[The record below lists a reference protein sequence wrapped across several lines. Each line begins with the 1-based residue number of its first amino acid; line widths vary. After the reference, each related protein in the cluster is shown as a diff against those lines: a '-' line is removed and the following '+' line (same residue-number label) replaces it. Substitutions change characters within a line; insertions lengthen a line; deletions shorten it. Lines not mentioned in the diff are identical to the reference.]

1 MANDRVEKQLE
12 SLRALRGLGLTAG
25 VNAALKN
32 ALTDRVNVV
41 VAKAAQ
47 ICGDRQAVALIPD
60 LKRAFERFFESD
72 KDPQCWA
79 KNALAKALK
88 DLSVQESSVF
98 LRGVRHVQNEPV
110 WGGQEDTATV
120 LRGACAMALV
130 QCTDIPRDETLRL
143 LVDALSETAATVRM
157 DAAAALAQMDGREV
171 ALLLRLKAR
180 LGEKDPRVTGQVLEA
195 LLQIEG
201 KAALQFVGEFLECA
215 NEEAAEEAA
224 LALGASRMPE
234 AVALLRETWE
244 KWQTRR
250 PGSALLRAMSASR
263 LDQAIEFLIDLIKQG
278 RQHDAEDALHALALN
293 KGTEEM
299 VSRVEQ
305 AVNER
310 GDAKLGAIFQ
320 QRFRLE

>member
-12 SLRALRGLGLTAG
+12 SLKALRGMGLTAD
-25 VNAALKN
+25 VSAALKK
-32 ALTDRVNVV
+32 ALADRVNIV

-47 ICGDRQAVALIPD
+47 ICGDLQAVALIPE
-60 LKRAFERFFESD
+60 LKKAFERFFEE

-79 KNALAKALK
+79 KNALGKALK
-88 DLSVQESSVF
+88 DLGVQESAVF
-98 LRGVRHVQNEPV
+98 LRGVRHVQYEPV

-130 QCTDIPRDETLRL
+130 QCNDIPREETLRY

-180 LGEKDPRVTGQVLEA
+180 VGDKDARVTGQVLEG

-201 KAALQFVGEFLECA
+201 KAALPFVAAFLECGD
-215 NEEAAEEAA
+215 EEAAEEAA

-234 AVALLRETWE
+234 AVAMLRETWE
-244 KWQTRR
+244 KWQGIR
-250 PGSALLRAMSASR
+250 PGTALLRALSASR
-263 LDQAIEFLIDLIKQG
+263 LDHAIDFLIGLIKQA
-278 RQHDAEDALHALALN
+278 RPHDAEDALHALALN

-305 AVNER
+305 AVRER
-310 GDAKLGAIFQ
+310 GDGKLAAIFR

>member
-1 MANDRVEKQLE
+1 MANDKVEKQLDG
-12 SLRALRGLGLTAG
+12 LRALRGLGLTAD
-25 VNAALKN
+25 VNATLKKAL
-32 ALTDRVNVV
+32 ADRVNIV

-47 ICGDRQAVALIPD
+47 ICGDMQAATLIPE
-60 LKRAFERFFESD
+60 LTRAFERFFDKD

-88 DLSVQESSVF
+88 DLGVRESALF

-110 WGGQEDTATV
+110 WGGQEDTAAV

-130 QCTDIPRDETLRL
+130 QCNDIPRDETLRL
-143 LVDALSETAATVRM
+143 LVDALSDNAATVRM

-180 LGEKDPRVTGQVLEA
+180 LGDKDPRVTGQVLEA
-195 LLQIEG
+195 LLEIEG
-201 KAALQFVGEFLECA
+201 KVALPFVGEFLELPD
-215 NEEAAEEAA
+215 EEAAEEAA

-244 KWQTRR
+244 KWQDRR
-250 PGSALLRAMSASR
+250 PGTALLRAMSASR
-263 LDQAIEFLIDLIKQG
+263 LDLAIEFLIDLIKQG
-278 RQHDAEDALHALALN
+278 RQHNAEDALHALALN

-299 VSRVEQ
+299 VSRVEE
-305 AVNER
+305 AVKDR
-310 GDAKLGAIFQ
+310 DDAKLRAIFQ

>member
-1 MANDRVEKQLE
+1 MANDKVEKQLE
-12 SLRALRGLGLTAG
+12 SLRALRGLGLTAD
-25 VNAALKN
+25 VNAALKK
-32 ALTDRVNVV
+32 ALADRVNVV

-47 ICGDRQAVALIPD
+47 ICGDLQAAPLLPE
-60 LKRAFERFFESD
+60 LTKAFERFFD
-72 KDPQCWA
+72 KDNDPQCWA
-79 KNALAKALK
+79 KNALAKTLK
-88 DLSVQESSVF
+88 DLDVRESALF
-98 LRGVRHVQNEPV
+98 LRGVRHVQYEAV
-110 WGGQEDTATV
+110 WGGQEDTAAV

-130 QCTDIPRDETLRL
+130 QCNDISRDETLRH

-180 LGEKDPRVTGQVLEA
+180 LGDKDPRVTGQVLEA
-195 LLQIEG
+195 LLEIEG
-201 KAALQFVGEFLECA
+201 KAALPFVGEFLELPD
-215 NEEAAEEAA
+215 EEAAEEAA

-244 KWQTRR
+244 KWQDRR
-250 PGSALLRAMSASR
+250 PGTALLRAMSASR
-263 LDQAIEFLIDLIKQG
+263 LDHAIEFLIDLIKQG

-305 AVNER
+305 AVKDR
-310 GDAKLGAIFQ
+310 DDTKLRAIFQ

>member
-1 MANDRVEKQLE
+1 MANDRVEKQLD
-12 SLRALRGLGLTAG
+12 SLKALRGIGPNADVL
-25 VNAALKN
+25 AALKK
-32 ALTDRVNVV
+32 ALADRVNVV

-47 ICGDRQAVALIPD
+47 ICGELQTAALIPD
-60 LKRAFERFFESD
+60 LKKAFERLFEKD
-72 KDPQCWA
+72 KDPQCWG
-79 KNALAKALK
+79 KNGLAKALK
-88 DLSVQESSVF
+88 DLGVQESAVF

-130 QCTDIPRDETLRL
+130 QCNDLPRDETLRH
-143 LVDALSETAATVRM
+143 LVDALSEKAATVRM

-180 LGEKDPRVTGQVLEA
+180 LGDKDPRVTGQVLEA
-195 LLQIEG
+195 LLQLEG
-201 KAALQFVGEFLECA
+201 KATLPFVGEFLECA
-215 NEEAAEEAA
+215 DEEVSEEAA
-224 LALGASRMPE
+224 LALGASRMAE
-234 AVALLRETWE
+234 AVELLRETWQ
-244 KWQTRR
+244 KWQNRR
-250 PGSALLRAMSASR
+250 PGTALLRAMSASR
-263 LDQAIEFLIDLIKQG
+263 LDYAIEFLVDLVKQG

-305 AVNER
+305 AVQER
-310 GDAKLGAIFQ
+310 DDAKLRAIFQ

>member
-1 MANDRVEKQLE
+1 MANDKVEKQLE
-12 SLRALRGLGLTAG
+12 SLRALRGLGLTAE
-25 VNAALKN
+25 VNAALKK
-32 ALTDRVNVV
+32 ALADRVNIV

-47 ICGDRQAVALIPD
+47 ICGDLEAVALIPE
-60 LKRAFERFFESD
+60 LKKAFERFFDKD

-88 DLSVQESSVF
+88 DLGVQESAVF

-130 QCTDIPRDETLRL
+130 QCNDIPRDETLRH

-157 DAAAALAQMDGREV
+157 DAAAALGQMDGREV

-180 LGEKDPRVTGQVLEA
+180 LSEKDPRVTGQVLEA
-195 LLQIEG
+195 LLHIEG
-201 KAALQFVGEFLECA
+201 KAALPFLADFLERSA
-215 NEEAAEEAA
+215 DDAAEEAA
-224 LALGASRMPE
+224 LALGVSRMPE
-234 AVALLRETWE
+234 AFELLRETWE
-244 KWQTRR
+244 KWQNLR
-250 PGSALLRAMSASR
+250 PGTVLLRAMSASR
-263 LDQAIEFLIDLIKQG
+263 LDRAIDFLIDLIKQA
-278 RQHDAEDALHALALN
+278 RQADAEDALHALALN

-305 AVNER
+305 AVKDR
-310 GDAKLGAIFQ
+310 GDAKLTAIFR

>member
-12 SLRALRGLGLTAG
+12 SLRALRGTGLTAD
-25 VNAALKN
+25 VNATLKKAL
-32 ALTDRVNVV
+32 ADRVSVV

-47 ICGDRQAVALIPD
+47 ICGDLQAVALLPE
-60 LKRAFERFFESD
+60 LKAAFERFFDD

-88 DLSVQESSVF
+88 DLGVQESAVF

-110 WGGQEDTATV
+110 WGGQEDTAAV
-120 LRGACAMALV
+120 LRGTCAMALV
-130 QCTDIPRDETLRL
+130 QCNDIPREETLRH
-143 LVDALSETAATVRM
+143 LVYALSETAATVRM
-157 DAAAALAQMDGREV
+157 DAAAALGQMDGREV

-180 LGEKDPRVTGQVLEA
+180 LGEKDPRVTGQVLEG

-201 KAALQFVGEFLECA
+201 KAALSFVGEFLEGA
-215 NEEAAEEAA
+215 DEEASEEAA

-234 AVALLRETWE
+234 AVELLRETWE
-244 KWQTRR
+244 KWQGLR
-250 PGSALLRAMSASR
+250 PGTALLRAMSASR
-263 LDQAIEFLIDLIKQG
+263 LDHAIEFLIDLIKQA
-278 RQHDAEDALHALALN
+278 RLPNAEDALHALALN
-293 KGTEEM
+293 KGTDEM

-305 AVNER
+305 AVKDR

>member
-1 MANDRVEKQLE
+1 MANDKVEKQLE
-12 SLRALRGLGLTAG
+12 SLRALRGLGLTAD
-25 VNAALKN
+25 VNATLKKAL
-32 ALTDRVNVV
+32 ADRVNIV

-47 ICGDRQAVALIPD
+47 ICGDMQAATLIPE
-60 LKRAFERFFESD
+60 LTRAFERFFDKD

-88 DLSVQESSVF
+88 DLGVRESALF

-110 WGGQEDTATV
+110 WGGQEDTAAV

-130 QCTDIPRDETLRL
+130 QCNDIPRDETLRL
-143 LVDALSETAATVRM
+143 LVDALSDNAATVRM

-180 LGEKDPRVTGQVLEA
+180 LGDKDPRVTGQVLEA
-195 LLQIEG
+195 LLEIEG
-201 KAALQFVGEFLECA
+201 KVALPFVGEFLELPD
-215 NEEAAEEAA
+215 EEAAEEAA

-244 KWQTRR
+244 KWQDRR
-250 PGSALLRAMSASR
+250 PGTALLRAMSASR
-263 LDQAIEFLIDLIKQG
+263 LDLAIEFLIDLIKQG
-278 RQHDAEDALHALALN
+278 RQHNAEDALHALALN

-299 VSRVEQ
+299 VSRVEE
-305 AVNER
+305 AVKDR
-310 GDAKLGAIFQ
+310 DDAKLRAIFQ

>member
-1 MANDRVEKQLE
+1 MANDKVEKQLE
-12 SLRALRGLGLTAG
+12 SLRALRGMGLTAEAS
-25 VNAALKN
+25 AALKK
-32 ALTDRVNVV
+32 ALADRVNIV

-47 ICGDRQAVALIPD
+47 ICVDLEAVALVPD
-60 LKRAFERFFESD
+60 LKKAFERFFD
-72 KDPQCWA
+72 KGKDPQCWA

-88 DLSVQESSVF
+88 DLGVRESAVF

-110 WGGQEDTATV
+110 WGGQEDTAAV

-130 QCTDIPRDETLRL
+130 QCNDIARDETLRY

-180 LGEKDPRVTGQVLEA
+180 LSEKDPRVTGQVLEA
-195 LLQIEG
+195 LLHIEG
-201 KAALQFVGEFLECA
+201 TAALPFLAEFLERSD
-215 NEEAAEEAA
+215 EAAEEAA

-234 AVALLRETWE
+234 AVELLRETWE
-244 KWQTRR
+244 KWQGQR
-250 PGSALLRAMSASR
+250 PGTALLRAMSASR
-263 LDQAIEFLIDLIKQG
+263 LDQAIDFLIDLIKQA
-278 RQHDAEDALHALALN
+278 RQPDAEDALHALALN
-293 KGTEEM
+293 KATEEM

-305 AVNER
+305 AVKQR
-310 GDAKLGAIFQ
+310 DDAKLSSIFQ

>member
-12 SLRALRGLGLTAG
+12 SLRALRGMGLNAA
-25 VNAALKN
+25 VNAALKK
-32 ALTDRVNVV
+32 ALADRVNVV

-47 ICGDRQAVALIPD
+47 ISGDLQAVALIPD
-60 LKRAFERFFESD
+60 LQKAFERFFEKE

-88 DLSVQESSVF
+88 DLGVQESAVF

-110 WGGQEDTATV
+110 WGGQEDTAAV
-120 LRGACAMALV
+120 LRGACALALV
-130 QCTDIPRDETLRL
+130 QCNDITRDETLRC
-143 LVDALSETAATVRM
+143 LVDALSETAASVRL

-180 LGEKDPRVTGQVLEA
+180 LGDKDPRVTGEVFSA

-201 KAALQFVGEFLECA
+201 KAGLPFVAEFLEHP
-215 NEEAAEEAA
+215 NEETSEEAA
-224 LALGASRMPE
+224 LALGGSRMPE
-234 AVALLRETWE
+234 AFEMLRQTWE
-244 KWQTRR
+244 NWQGLR
-250 PGSALLRAMSASR
+250 PGTALLRAMSASR
-263 LDQAIEFLIDLIKQG
+263 LDHAIEFLIELI
-278 RQHDAEDALHALALN
+278 RQALQPAAEDALHALALN

-305 AVNER
+305 AVQDR
-310 GDAKLGAIFQ
+310 GDVKLRAVFQ
-320 QRFRLE
+320 QRFRSE